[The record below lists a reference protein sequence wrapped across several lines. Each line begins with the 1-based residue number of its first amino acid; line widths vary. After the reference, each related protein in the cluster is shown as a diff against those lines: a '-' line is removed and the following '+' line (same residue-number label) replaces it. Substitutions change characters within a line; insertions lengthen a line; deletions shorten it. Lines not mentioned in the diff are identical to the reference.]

1 MTRCTACGFTTRW
14 VCPQNSNGWASGFG
28 RCDRTVITRCRRA
41 TLPSSRANRHEAA
54 RTGQRRAGINTRMP
68 ELPEVETIKEDL
80 RELVAGSEIERVRV
94 LDSSLVE
101 QPSAE
106 EFASRLEGARITGAR
121 RRAKHLIVELGT
133 GDSLVFQ
140 LKIGGQLLLVPLV
153 EEPETALML
162 VLDLDGDRRLFLRD
176 ETGFTRA
183 RLLDADELEE
193 RLSSLGPEP
202 LEEGFGWDYLPRKI
216 GARRA
221 QIKPLLLDQKVVSGI
236 GNIYADEI
244 LYDARLHP
252 RRKANTLSEGEW
264 EALHAAIRSNLAA
277 GIENR
282 GTTVRLYKDVLD
294 RPGEHQNYLRVFE
307 KHGQPCPGCEGEV
320 VREKVSGRPSHFC
333 PACQRGDGPGGGGGL
348 ESLW

>member
-1 MTRCTACGFTTRW
+1 
-14 VCPQNSNGWASGFG
+14 
-28 RCDRTVITRCRRA
+28 
-41 TLPSSRANRHEAA
+41 
-54 RTGQRRAGINTRMP
+54 MP

-80 RELVAGSEIERVRV
+80 RELVAGSEIERARV
-94 LDSSLVE
+94 LDAPLVE

-106 EFASRLEGARITGAR
+106 EFVGRLEGVRITGAR
-121 RRAKHLIVELGT
+121 RRAKHLIMELGS

-140 LKIGGQLLLVPLV
+140 LKIGGQLLLVPPV

-183 RLLDADELEE
+183 RLLDTDELEE
-193 RLSSLGPEP
+193 RLSPLGPEP
-202 LEEGFGWDYLPRKI
+202 FDEEFDAGFLQRAI
-216 GARRA
+216 GSRRA

-252 RRKANTLSEGEW
+252 RRKANTLSEDDW
-264 EALHAAIRSNLAA
+264 EALYSAIRSNLVA
-277 GIENR
+277 GVEHR

-307 KHGQPCPGCEGEV
+307 KQGQPCPGCEGEV

-333 PACQRGDGPGGGGGL
+333 PACQREDGSGEDGQL
-348 ESLW
+348 EL

>member
-1 MTRCTACGFTTRW
+1 
-14 VCPQNSNGWASGFG
+14 
-28 RCDRTVITRCRRA
+28 
-41 TLPSSRANRHEAA
+41 
-54 RTGQRRAGINTRMP
+54 MP

-80 RELVAGSEIERVRV
+80 RELVVDSEIERADV
-94 LDSSLVE
+94 LAPPLVE

-106 EFASRLEGARITGAR
+106 AFARRLEGLRITGVR
-121 RRAKHLIVELGT
+121 RRAKHLIVELGS
-133 GDSLVFQ
+133 GDSLVLQ
-140 LKIGGQLLLVPLV
+140 LKIGGQLLLVPPV

-183 RLLDADELEE
+183 RLLDSDELEE
-193 RLSSLGPEP
+193 RLASLGPEP
-202 LEEGFGWDYLPRKI
+202 LEEEFDTGYLQRTV
-216 GARRA
+216 GSRRA

-236 GNIYADEI
+236 GNIYVDEI

-252 RRKANTLSEGEW
+252 RRKANTLSADEW
-264 EALHAAIRSNLAA
+264 EALYTAIRSNLAA
-277 GIENR
+277 GIEHR

-333 PACQRGDGPGGGGGL
+333 PACQQEDGSGEDGQL
-348 ESLW
+348 ELQ

>member
-1 MTRCTACGFTTRW
+1 
-14 VCPQNSNGWASGFG
+14 
-28 RCDRTVITRCRRA
+28 
-41 TLPSSRANRHEAA
+41 
-54 RTGQRRAGINTRMP
+54 MP

-80 RELVAGSEIERVRV
+80 RELVAGSEIERARV
-94 LDSSLVE
+94 IDSSLVE
-101 QPSAE
+101 QPLAE
-106 EFASRLEGARITGAR
+106 EFVSRLEGVLITGVR
-121 RRAKHLIVELGT
+121 RRAKHLIVELGS

-140 LKIGGQLLLVPLV
+140 LKIGGQLLLVPPV

-183 RLLDADELEE
+183 RLLGADELEE

-202 LEEGFGWDYLPRKI
+202 LDEEFDAEYLQRAI
-216 GARRA
+216 GSRRA

-277 GIENR
+277 GVEHR
-282 GTTVRLYKDVLD
+282 GTTVRLYRDILN

-307 KHGQPCPGCEGEV
+307 KHGRPCPGCEGEV
-320 VREKVSGRPSHFC
+320 VREKVSGRPTHFC
-333 PACQRGDGPGGGGGL
+333 PACQREDSPGGGGRL